1 MNNLEIRSRP
11 TAEWIA
17 DLRARYPVERTVD
30 EALTR
35 KLMRRAS
42 GAAVK
47 TDLLDLRA
55 RLDAFLARRIEGP
68 FEVRNLAVLTGGA
81 SKEQFSFEI
90 DWNCNGERRTGER
103 MVLRREPG
111 ESVVESDRLREFQL
125 VAAMRDIV
133 PVPTAYWLDHTGEE
147 LVRPTL
153 IYGFASGVQKPPS
166 GSSNV
171 TGVGIEFDAEH
182 RAAIGP
188 QMIDYLARIHNF
200 KGGDADLSAF
210 DVPEI
215 GTTQDITWQIN
226 WWARVW
232 EEDMYEAVPLVTIAE
247 QWLRANRRPLDVLSL
262 VHSDYRTGNYLFDPA
277 TKKITA
283 VLDWEL
289 GYFGDRH
296 FDLAW
301 LLMPAFTT
309 PDENG
314 APLHASIFPRDEF
327 IAAYQEASGL
337 AVDGER
343 LHYYTVLA
351 LWKGVILTLGSA
363 LRAAGGL
370 KSHHD
375 VVLAWFGG
383 LGYPMLESLRRA
395 LAEVTT
401 TGEVSE
407 RVAV

>member
-1 MNNLEIRSRP
+1 MNDLELRAAP
-11 TAEWIA
+11 TAEWIS

-35 KLMRRAS
+35 KLERRAS
-42 GAAVK
+42 GASGT
-47 TDLLDLRA
+47 TDLRDLRE
-55 RLDAFLARRIEGP
+55 RLDAFLSRRLDDP

-90 DWNCNGERRTGER
+90 DWTHNGERRTGER

-111 ESVVESDRLREFQL
+111 ESVVESDRQREFQL
-125 VAAMRDIV
+125 VNAVRDIV
-133 PVPTAYWLDHTGEE
+133 PVPPAYWLDQTGEE
-147 LVRPTL
+147 LVRPAL
-153 IYGFASGVQKPPS
+153 IYGFATGVQKPAA

-171 TGVGIEFDAEH
+171 TGVGIEFDAAH

-188 QMIDYLARIHNF
+188 QMIAYLARIHNF
-200 KGGDADLSAF
+200 TGGGADLSAF
-210 DVPEI
+210 DVPEV
-215 GTTQDITWQIN
+215 GTDQDIVWQIN

-232 EEDMYEAVPLVTIAE
+232 QEDMYEAVPLITLAE

-262 VHSDYRTGNYLFDPA
+262 VHSDYRTGNYLFDPD

-283 VLDWEL
+283 ILDWEL

-309 PDENG
+309 PGENG
-314 APLHASIFPRDEF
+314 ETLHGSIFRRDEF

-337 AVDGER
+337 SVDEER
-343 LHYYTVLA
+343 LQYYAVFA
-351 LWKGVILTLGSA
+351 LWKGIILTLGSA

-383 LGYPMLESLRRA
+383 LGYPMLESLRQA
-395 LAEVTT
+395 LAQATSVDEL
-401 TGEVSE
+401 SKPI
-407 RVAV
+407 AI